1 MSSVC
6 NNCVICGTTFVGF
19 GNNAMPVKRGLC
31 CDRCNNGVIVVRMNP
46 SAFPTLIASAERPSP
61 RRSQRRRKPSLK
73 AREVNNDGIEM
84 LEKGDKNSDYA
95 WDVGMFLLH
104 NFEY

>member
-1 MSSVC
+1 MSSYYS
-6 NNCVICGTTFVGF
+6 CVICNNSFVGF
-19 GNNAMPVKRGLC
+19 GNNAMPIKRGLC
-31 CDRCNNGVIVVRMNP
+31 CDRCNHCVIYVRMNP
-46 SAFPTLIASAERPSP
+46 SALPITIPFTERPSP

-73 AREVNNDGIEM
+73 AQEVNNDGIEM
-84 LEKGDKNSDYA
+84 LEMGDKNSDYA